1 LEFFNPL
8 DIFTQGGLFAL
19 LQVLLIDIVLAGDNA
34 VVIGMSAANVAKADR
49 KTVIFWGLA
58 TAVVLRI
65 LLAFFAIEMMQFVPL
80 VILGGI
86 LLLWVTWRLGR
97 DVWQANKEHHAQKIL
112 AGENGH
118 DVSEPACSTLEAK
131 QCHAKLVRRAILSIA
146 LADVSMSLDN
156 VLAVAGAAREHK
168 EVLIIGLLL
177 SIALMGAA
185 ATLIAKL
192 LHKYPWISYAGVFIV
207 LFVALRM
214 IWEGFE
220 RLHNS
225 GWIDGAAHAMGVS

>member
-1 LEFFNPL
+1 MDFFNFGDFL
-8 DIFTQGGLFAL
+8 SAGAFFAL
-19 LQVLLIDIVLAGDNA
+19 MQVLFIDVVLAGDNA
-34 VVIGMSAANVAKADR
+34 VVIGMSAAQVAKADR
-49 KTVIFWGLA
+49 KKVIFWGLA
-58 TAVVLRI
+58 AAVVLRI
-65 LLAFFAIEMMQFVPL
+65 LLAFFAIEMLQFVPL
-80 VILGGI
+80 VIMGGF

-97 DVWQANKEHHAQKIL
+97 DVYHANKAHHATKVL

-118 DVSEPACSTLEAK
+118 DAVVCANAVDER
-131 QCHAKLVRRAILSIA
+131 CHARAVRRAIISIA
-146 LADVSMSLDN
+146 AADLSMSLDN

-192 LHKYPWISYAGVFIV
+192 LHKHPWISYAGVFIV

-220 RLHNS
+220 RLQDAGTITRMLHVA
-225 GWIDGAAHAMGVS
+225 GLG

>member
-1 LEFFNPL
+1 LDFFNFGDL
-8 DIFTQGGLFAL
+8 FTAGAFFAL
-19 LQVLLIDIVLAGDNA
+19 MQVLLIDVVLAGDNA
-34 VVIGMSAANVAKADR
+34 VVIGMSAAQVAKADR
-49 KTVIFWGLA
+49 RKVIFWGLTA
-58 TAVVLRI
+58 AVVLRI
-65 LLAFFAIEMMQFVPL
+65 VLAFFAIEMLQFTSL

-86 LLLWVTWRLGR
+86 LLLWVTWRLWR
-97 DVWQANKEHHAQKIL
+97 DVRQANKERQATKVL

-118 DVSEPACSTLEAK
+118 DADEPVCPPTAVSKE
-131 QCHAKLVRRAILSIA
+131 CHAKAVRRAIISITA
-146 LADVSMSLDN
+146 ADVSMSLDN

-192 LHKYPWISYAGVFIV
+192 LHKYPWISYVGVFIV

-214 IWEGFE
+214 IWEGLE
-220 RLHNS
+220 QS
-225 GWIDGAAHAMGVS
+225 GWIHMGAHALGLG

>member
-1 LEFFNPL
+1 MEFFNPL
-8 DIFTQGGLFAL
+8 DIFTEGGVFAL
-19 LQVLLIDIVLAGDNA
+19 AQVLLIDIVLAGDNA
-34 VVIGMSAANVAKADR
+34 VVIGMSAANVPKVDR

-86 LLLWVTWRLGR
+86 LLLWVTWRLWR
-97 DVWQANKEHHAQKIL
+97 DVRHANKEHHAQKIL

-118 DVSEPACSTLEAK
+118 ERAPICVTVEDK
-131 QCHAKLVRRAILSIA
+131 RCHALAVKRAILSIA
-146 LADVSMSLDN
+146 LADLSMSLDN

-168 EVLIIGLLL
+168 EVLIIGLLM

-185 ATLIAKL
+185 ATLIARL

-214 IWEGFE
+214 IWEGFQ
-220 RLHNS
+220 RLVDS
-225 GWIDGAAHAMGVS
+225 GWLGIAAHAMGLG

>member
-1 LEFFNPL
+1 MNFLNPL
-8 DIFTQGGLFAL
+8 DIFTEGGFFAL

-34 VVIGMSAANVAKADR
+34 VVIGMSAANVVKADR

-80 VILGGI
+80 VILGGV
-86 LLLWVTWRLGR
+86 LLLWVTWRLWR
-97 DVWQANKEHHAQKIL
+97 DVRHANKEHHAQKIL
-112 AGENGH
+112 RGENGH
-118 DVSEPACSTLEAK
+118 ETPAPACVTAEAK
-131 QCHAKLVRRAILSIA
+131 RCHAKAIRRAIVSIA
-146 LADVSMSLDN
+146 IADISMSLDN

-168 EVLIIGLLL
+168 EVLIIGLLM

-185 ATLIAKL
+185 ATLIARL

-220 RLHNS
+220 RLQSS
-225 GWIDGAAHAMGVS
+225 GWLDSTARALGLG

>member
-1 LEFFNPL
+1 MDFFNPL
-8 DIFTQGGLFAL
+8 DVFTEGGMFAL

-34 VVIGMSAANVAKADR
+34 VVIGMSAAQVAKADR
-49 KTVIFWGLA
+49 RVVIFWGLA

-65 LLAFFAIEMMQFVPL
+65 ILAFFAIEMMQFVPL

-86 LLLWVTWRLGR
+86 LLLWVTWRLWR
-97 DVWQANKEHHAQKIL
+97 DVRHANKERAAQKVL

-118 DVSEPACSTLEAK
+118 SLEPACTTAVDK
-131 QCHAKLVRRAILSIA
+131 HCHAKAVRRAIISIA
-146 LADVSMSLDN
+146 IADISMSLDN

-214 IWEGFE
+214 VWEGFE
-220 RLHNS
+220 RLAES
-225 GWIDGAAHAMGVS
+225 GWLGMGAHALGLG